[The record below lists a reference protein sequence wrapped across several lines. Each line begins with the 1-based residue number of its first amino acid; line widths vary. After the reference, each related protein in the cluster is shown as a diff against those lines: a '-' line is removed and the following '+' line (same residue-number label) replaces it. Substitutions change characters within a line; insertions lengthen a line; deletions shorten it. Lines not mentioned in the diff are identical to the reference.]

1 MVSAVIIK
9 PAESRT
15 DTMFWERV
23 WSDNVKHGRLV
34 GAGGTRTLPLVQK
47 IISGSKG

>member
-1 MVSAVIIK
+1 VVSAVIIK

-15 DTMFWERV
+15 DTMF
-23 WSDNVKHGRLV
+23 SDNVKHGRLV